1 MSKHNF
7 NNFLYSSTPIEEN
20 LRDANYYAPRGRKR
34 LFLLGSQLAQR
45 YLQASDYL
53 IGIIG
58 SEGSG
63 KSTLIKGLFPG
74 LELTNDDD
82 GLNVRSTPIFDFS
95 EDEFFCPH
103 TYHLDIR
110 YELAFHQMH
119 EIVDAIKRVLQAQK
133 RVIVEHFDLVYPH
146 LGHNAQLIIA
156 IGEEVS
162 IYRPTIF
169 GPSPIKMKEKVDKE
183 VRYRLMAH
191 SAEDLVGFLLEKMYG
206 VRPQF
211 LHSDV
216 PHGFMLK
223 FKNKPNIDL
232 HELEKNV
239 LESIGNNIDICAG
252 KGDHISLGGEEVV
265 CTGKRLHVKST
276 GEIKNFRL
284 YKDFIF
290 DPISEMYL
298 MVAMVGE
305 EELGGL
311 WESPFNNELIRNI
324 KG

>member
-1 MSKHNF
+1 MTNF
-7 NNFLYSSTPIEEN
+7 QYARTPIEEN

-34 LFLLGSQLAQR
+34 LFHLGSELAHR
-45 YLQASDYL
+45 YLQATDL
-53 IGIIG
+53 LVGIIG

-82 GLNVRSTPIFDFS
+82 GVNLRSNPLFDFN

-103 TYHLDIR
+103 TYHIDVR

-119 EIVDAIKRVLQAQK
+119 QILEAIHRVLQAGR
-133 RVIVEHFDLVYPH
+133 RVIIEHFDLLYPH
-146 LGHNAQLIIA
+146 LKHNAQLLIA

-169 GPSPIKMKEKVDKE
+169 GPSPQKIKEKVDKE
-183 VRYRLMAH
+183 VKYRLMAH
-191 SAEDLVGFLLEKMYG
+191 SAEDLVGSLLEKMYG
-206 VRPQF
+206 NRPQF
-211 LHSDV
+211 LHSDI

-223 FKNKPNIDL
+223 FRVKPEIDL
-232 HELEKNV
+232 YELEKKV
-239 LESIGNNIDICAG
+239 LEAIAQNLEINPG
-252 KGDHISLGGEEVV
+252 KGDHINIGHDEVV

-276 GEIKNFRL
+276 QLIKNFRL
-284 YKDFIF
+284 HKEFYF
-290 DPISEMYL
+290 DPISEFYL
-298 MVAMVGE
+298 MVALVGE
-305 EELGGL
+305 EDLSGL
-311 WESPFNNELIRNI
+311 WESPFSNELAK

>member
-1 MSKHNF
+1 MSF
-7 NNFLYSSTPIEEN
+7 QYARTPIEEN
-20 LRDANYYAPRGRKR
+20 LKDANYYAPRGRKR
-34 LFLLGSQLAQR
+34 LFLLGSELAHR
-45 YLQASDYL
+45 YLQPTDYL
-53 IGIIG
+53 VGIIG

-82 GLNVRSTPIFDFS
+82 GLNVRTTPIFDFN
-95 EDEFFCPH
+95 EDDFFCPH

-119 EIVDAIKRVLQAQK
+119 EIVDSIKRVLQAGK
-133 RVIVEHFDLVYPH
+133 RVIVEHFDLLYPH

-169 GPSPIKMKEKVDKE
+169 GPSPFKIKEKVDKE

-191 SAEDLVGFLLEKMYG
+191 SAEDLVGSIMEKTYG
-206 VRPQF
+206 QRPQF

-223 FKNKPNIDL
+223 FRNKPEFDL
-232 HELEKNV
+232 NDLEKRV
-239 LESIGNNIDICAG
+239 LEAIAQNIEISPG
-252 KGDHISLGGEEVV
+252 KGDHITMNGEEVM

-284 YKDFIF
+284 HKSFIF
-290 DPISEMYL
+290 DPISEFYL

-305 EELGGL
+305 EDLSGL
-311 WESPFNNELIRNI
+311 WESPFNNELI
-324 KG
+324 KTKTTK

>member
-1 MSKHNF
+1 MSF
-7 NNFLYSSTPIEEN
+7 QYARTPIEEN
-20 LRDANYYAPRGRKR
+20 LKDANYYAPRGRRR
-34 LFLLGSQLAQR
+34 LFHLGSELAHR
-45 YLQASDYL
+45 YLQPTDLL

-82 GLNVRSTPIFDFS
+82 GVNLRTTPLFDFD

-103 TYHLDIR
+103 TYHIDVR

-119 EIVDAIKRVLQAQK
+119 QILDAIKRVLQAGR
-133 RVIVEHFDLVYPH
+133 RVIVEHFDLLYNP
-146 LGHNAQLIIA
+146 LGHNAQLLIA

-169 GPSPIKMKEKVDKE
+169 GPSPLKIKDKVDKE
-183 VRYRLMAH
+183 IRYRLMAH
-191 SAEDLVGFLLEKMYG
+191 SAEDLVGAILEKMYG
-206 VRPQF
+206 IRPQF

-223 FKNKPNIDL
+223 FRTKPDIDL
-232 HELEKNV
+232 HELEKKV
-239 LESIGNNIDICAG
+239 LEAIALDFEINPG
-252 KGDHISLGGEEVV
+252 KGDHINLNGEEVM

-276 GEIKNFRL
+276 GLIKNFRL
-284 YKDFIF
+284 HKEFYF
-290 DPISEMYL
+290 DPISEFYL

-305 EELGGL
+305 EELSGL
-311 WESPFNNELIRNI
+311 WGSPFSNELS
-324 KG
+324 KK